1 VGIVRFLVVDDSST
15 MRRIIKNALKANGHA
30 EVIEA
35 ENGEGAMTQLQ
46 AGPVDLVITDWN
58 MPGMSGLELVAAIR
72 GSEALRQVPVLM
84 ITTVAEKDEI
94 LKAMQTGVTNYLV
107 KPFDPAA
114 LQRKIDQILA
124 G

>member
-1 VGIVRFLVVDDSST
+1 MRFLVVDDSST

-30 EVIEA
+30 DVIEA
-35 ENGEGAMTQLQ
+35 ENGEGAMAQLQ

-58 MPGMSGLELVAAIR
+58 MPGMNGLELVAAIR
-72 GSEALRQVPVLM
+72 GSEALKQVPVLM

-114 LQRKIDQILA
+114 LQKKIDQILA